1 MEHDSSDNLPNV
13 VAGSLSGSSEIV
25 QASLNAY
32 GTNEGQVRR
41 AHKDSWAA
49 VDSGPFALRRREA
62 REEAE
67 ETILAPGATR
77 ARGAGQRELEEEP
90 DEIRTC
96 FERDLDRIKHTRAFR
111 RLSGKCQVF
120 LAPDNVHIRNRMTHA
135 IEVAQVATSIARA
148 LGLNL
153 ALTEAIALGHDCG
166 HGPGGHASE
175 DAFAI
180 YVPGGFDHA
189 TWGADVA
196 LSDQNLCV
204 DTLDGIRQHSWRL
217 VAPSSPEGEVVSISD
232 RLAYVGH
239 DFDDAVRAGVLH
251 PGDLPEEVARVL
263 GTRQSEQIRTLV
275 GSVLMAAETTGK
287 VGIMETEALALDRF
301 RSFNYENIYL
311 RPASVAQN
319 DRVVEMLRG
328 LVDWYTSHPFQI
340 PALSERSGRESSE
353 LVVVHEAV
361 RYVSGMTDR
370 FAMGQAQSL
379 LGWSDARLPRG
390 V

>member
-1 MEHDSSDNLPNV
+1 MKDSPTDPLSTPIP
-13 VAGSLSGSSEIV
+13 GGLSGTSDIV

-32 GTNEGQVRR
+32 GASEGAVRR
-41 AHKDSWAA
+41 AHRDSGAN
-49 VDSGPFALRRREA
+49 VSDGPFALKGREA

-67 ETILAPGATR
+67 ELILSPGATR
-77 ARGAGQRELEEEP
+77 ARGAGVRERVEEA
-90 DEIRTC
+90 DAIRTC

-153 ALTEAIALGHDCG
+153 ALSEAIALGHDCG

-175 DAFAI
+175 DAFAE

-189 TWGADVA
+189 LWGADVV

-204 DTLDGIRQHSWRL
+204 ETLDGIRQHSWRL
-217 VAPSSPEGEVVSISD
+217 AAPQTPEGETVSLSD
-232 RLAYVGH
+232 RLAYVCH

-251 PGDLPEEVARVL
+251 PDELPREVAMVL
-263 GTRQSEQIRTLV
+263 GERQSEQIRSLV
-275 GSVLMAAETTGK
+275 GSVLQAAELTGK
-287 VGIMETEALALDRF
+287 VGIMEREASALDTF
-301 RSFNYENIYL
+301 RAFNYERIYL
-311 RPASVAQN
+311 RAASVSQN

-328 LVDWYTSHPFQI
+328 LVEWYVEHPFQL
-340 PALSERSGRESSE
+340 PDLALRGREALSEANV
-353 LVVVHEAV
+353 LQEAV